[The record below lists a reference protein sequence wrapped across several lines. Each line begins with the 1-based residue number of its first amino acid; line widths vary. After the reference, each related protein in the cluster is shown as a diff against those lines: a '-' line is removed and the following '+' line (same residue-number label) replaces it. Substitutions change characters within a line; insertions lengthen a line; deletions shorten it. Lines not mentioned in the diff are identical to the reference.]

1 MVDAG
6 ANLPQPRTLAKRLGY
21 EPGQRLLI
29 VHADDLAMAH
39 GVNAA
44 ITKGFGSGLINSA
57 SVMVPCPW
65 FPEVAAFARAHPEA
79 DLGVH
84 LTLTSEGTA
93 CRWGPIAPRMQV
105 RSLVDGQGY
114 FHEAWTNATPINA
127 QEVEIELRAQIEKAF
142 SSGLR
147 PTHLNSHECRLQMS
161 GPLLFDTYLRLGR
174 DYHLP
179 AFVARDWFT
188 EFPYLQRLL
197 TSRDVIIDHIV
208 TIQKDEIPPQEWSR
222 YYRRA
227 IESLRPGITQFV
239 IHPGLDTTELQAFF
253 AGRWSWGAAWRQLD
267 FDFFTSDE
275 FRHLLALHDIKLIT
289 WGQIRALL
297 GSTGSCAN

>member
-1 MVDAG
+1 MEDAG
-6 ANLPQPRTLAKRLGY
+6 ANLQRPRSRAERLGY
-21 EPGQRLLI
+21 EPSQRLLI

-44 ITKGFGSGLINSA
+44 IIKGFGTGLINSA

-84 LTLTSEGTA
+84 LTLTSEAGA
-93 CRWGPIAPRMQV
+93 CRWGPTAPRTQV
-105 RSLVDGQGY
+105 RSLVDPQGY
-114 FHEAWTNATPINA
+114 FHETWTNATSINA

-142 SSGLR
+142 SSGLH
-147 PTHLNSHECRLQMS
+147 PTHLDSHQFRLLMS
-161 GPLLFDTYLRLGR
+161 GPLLFDIYLRLGR

-179 AFVARDWFT
+179 TLIARDWFMH
-188 EFPYLQRLL
+188 FPYLQRLL
-197 TSRDVIIDHIV
+197 TPRDVIIDHIV
-208 TIQKDEIPPQEWSR
+208 TMGEDEVPPREWSP

-227 IESLRPGITQFV
+227 VERLRPGITQFV
-239 IHPGLDTTELQAFF
+239 IHPGSDTAELQALFT
-253 AGRWSWGAAWRQLD
+253 GRWPWGAAWRQLD

-275 FRHLLALHDIKLIT
+275 FRHLLAVHDIKLIT
-289 WGQIRALL
+289 WGQIKTLL
-297 GSTGSCAN
+297 GSTGSYAN

>member
-1 MVDAG
+1 
-6 ANLPQPRTLAKRLGY
+6 
-21 EPGQRLLI
+21 
-29 VHADDLAMAH
+29 MAH

-44 ITKGFGSGLINSA
+44 IIKGFDSGLINSA

-84 LTLTSEGTA
+84 LTLTSDGTA

-105 RSLVDGQGY
+105 SSLVDRQGY
-114 FHEAWTNATPINA
+114 FHVTWRKATSINA

-147 PTHLNSHECRLQMS
+147 PTHLDSHQLRLLRS
-161 GPLLFDTYLRLGR
+161 GPLLFDIYLRLGR

-179 AFVARDWFT
+179 ILVARNWLT
-188 EFPYLQRLL
+188 YWPYLQELL
-197 TSRDVIIDHIV
+197 TPRDVIIDHIV
-208 TIQKDEIPPQEWSR
+208 FMERSNVAPQEWSP
-222 YYRRA
+222 YYRRV
-227 IESLRPGITQFV
+227 IENLPAGITQFV
-239 IHPGLDTTELQAFF
+239 IHPGLDTAELQAFF
-253 AGRWSWGAAWRQLD
+253 TGRWSWDAVWRQLD

-275 FRHLLALHDIKLIT
+275 FRHLLAFHDIRLIT
-289 WGQIRALL
+289 WQQIGKLL
-297 GSTGSCAN
+297 GSPGSYANQDGGQLPLLAGPAAQI